1 MAHTIKALAI
11 SIGAALALTSLPSHA
26 EITLLKQD
34 PQAGDPLSRL
44 NFTVGG
50 SIRPQFNMMTGD
62 GDKGSYKRNGFDGGT
77 RFRFAADY
85 YLFDDISWISYYEL
99 GVNIPALFD

>member
-62 GDKGSYKRNGFDGGT
+62 GDTKAPISVTVLTAAPASASRRITTCSMILAGSAT
-77 RFRFAADY
+77 M
-85 YLFDDISWISYYEL
+85 SW
-99 GVNIPALFD
+99 A

>member
-1 MAHTIKALAI
+1 MAHKIKALAI
-11 SIGAALALTSLPSHA
+11 SIGAALALTSFASQA

-50 SIRPQFNMMTGD
+50 SIRRQYP
-62 GDKGSYKRNGFDGGT
+62 
-77 RFRFAADY
+77 AAVQH
-85 YLFDDISWISYYEL
+85 DDRRWR
-99 GVNIPALFD
+99 

>member
-50 SIRPQFNMMTGD
+50 SIRFSATY
-62 GDKGSYKRNGFDGGT
+62 SLL
-77 RFRFAADY
+77 AAHCAHR
-85 YLFDDISWISYYEL
+85 SSCAPTVR
-99 GVNIPALFD
+99 G

>member
-1 MAHTIKALAI
+1 MAHKIKALAI
-11 SIGAALALTSLPSHA
+11 SIGAALALTSFASQA

-50 SIRPQFNMMTGD
+50 KIGR
-62 GDKGSYKRNGFDGGT
+62 
-77 RFRFAADY
+77 AH
-85 YLFDDISWISYYEL
+85 
-99 GVNIPALFD
+99 V